1 MAQTL
6 KTLRSYT
13 ADPMDWNEMINLVHR
28 LYRDGEKNER
38 NYKLSLLIAVSS
50 FFLLRISDT
59 LALRYADL
67 IELDNEGKYFV
78 KNEIVVK
85 EHKTNKRRVIPV
97 NEQFRGHILNCFYKI
112 NGLTADRPKVV
123 NLERYIF
130 TSQKNSIYKV
140 QSINKI
146 FKTLIKTYNLSIKNF
161 STHSCRKAGSLFL
174 FNQYSKENNGHMAI
188 VYLMEVLSHSSPAIT
203 LTYIGVKKANLTH
216 IFDKMYI

>member
-6 KTLRSYT
+6 KNCT
-13 ADPMDWNEMINLVHR
+13 ADPLEWNEMINLVHR
-28 LYRDGEKNER
+28 LFKNGEKNER
-38 NYKLSLLIAVSS
+38 NYKLSLLIALSS

-59 LALRYADL
+59 LAFKFSDL
-67 IELDNEGKYFV
+67 IEIDIEGKYFV
-78 KNEIVVK
+78 KSEIVVI
-85 EHKTNKRRVIPV
+85 EQKTKKRRTIPI

-112 NGLTADRPKVV
+112 NGLNADKLKVV
-123 NLERYIF
+123 NLDRYIF

-188 VYLMEVLSHSSPAIT
+188 VYLMEVLSHSSPSIT

>member
-1 MAQTL
+1 MAIL
-6 KTLRSYT
+6 KNCT
-13 ADPMDWNEMINLVHR
+13 ADPMEWNEMVNLVHR
-28 LYRDGEKNER
+28 LYRDGDKDER

-59 LALRYADL
+59 LAFRFSDL
-67 IELDNEGKYFV
+67 IEMDIEGKYFV
-78 KNEIVVK
+78 KSEIVLI
-85 EHKTNKRRVIPV
+85 EHKTKKRRTIPV
-97 NEQFRGHILNCFYKI
+97 NEQFRVHILNCFYKI
-112 NGLTADRPKVV
+112 NGLSTEKLKVV

-146 FKTLIKTYNLSIKNF
+146 FKILIKTYNLSIKNF

>member
-1 MAQTL
+1 MATL
-6 KTLRSYT
+6 KNCT
-13 ADPMDWNEMINLVHR
+13 AEPLEWNEMISLVQR
-28 LYRDGEKNER
+28 LFRDGEKNER
-38 NYKLSLLIAVSS
+38 NYKLSLLIALSS

-59 LALRYADL
+59 LAFKFSDL
-67 IELDNEGKYFV
+67 IEIDIEGKYFV
-78 KNEIVVK
+78 KSEIVVI
-85 EHKTNKRRVIPV
+85 EQKTKKRRTIPI
-97 NEQFRGHILNCFYKI
+97 NEQFRVHILNCFYKI
-112 NGLTADRPKVV
+112 NGLTADKLKVV
-123 NLERYIF
+123 KLEKHIF

-188 VYLMEVLSHSSPAIT
+188 VYLMEVLSHSSPSTT

>member
-1 MAQTL
+1 MAQTTL
-6 KTLRSYT
+6 KNYT
-13 ADPMDWNEMINLVHR
+13 ADPMEWNEMINLVHR

-38 NYKLSLLIAVSS
+38 NYKLSLLIALSS

-59 LALRYADL
+59 LAFRFVDL
-67 IELDNEGKYFV
+67 IEMNVEGKYFV
-78 KNEIVVK
+78 KTEIVVI
-85 EHKTNKRRVIPV
+85 EQKTKKRRIIPI
-97 NEQFRGHILNCFYKI
+97 NEQFRVHILNCFYKI
-112 NGLTADRPKVV
+112 NGLSVDRLKVV

-203 LTYIGVKKANLTH
+203 LTYIGVKRANLTH
-216 IFDKMYI
+216 IFDKMYM